1 MYPNIMNDLRKIDSV
16 EELKKL
22 GFTLENARLAPSYHA
37 HNYNSTFIFTRN
49 EQTTIQE
56 KPTKQAVFIS
66 DYRNDRTIND
76 FCIESSFLEAA
87 GNHKEASAYTLTVKE
102 IKAFLSFIDDIK
114 DIIDKSILFENI
126 LGGDD

>member
-1 MYPNIMNDLRKIDSV
+1 MYPNIMSDLRKIDSV

-22 GFTLENARLAPSYHA
+22 GFTLETARLQTKS

-87 GNHKEASAYTLTVKE
+87 GNHKEASAYALTVKE
-102 IKAFLSFIDDIK
+102 TKAFLSFIDDIK